1 MIRKVKKNQTFLKLL
16 VLLLLLVLLAACNG
30 GDPRE
35 EGELLPSEVS
45 PHESTAPG
53 AIPTATST
61 AVPPSPT
68 VPPPTPTPLPAALV
82 NGQPILIEDLEKELK
97 RYQLAQA
104 ELGID
109 PNVDRDVTQSR
120 VLEALIEREL
130 IRQAADV
137 NGISISQEMVEK
149 KLDELRE
156 SASEYGNF
164 DDWLT
169 ANQWTLAE
177 FSDALK
183 TEMMVEEMV
192 ASVTAD
198 VPSAMEQ
205 VRARYIQVD
214 DLDLAQF
221 LLGQIG
227 EGSDFAALA
236 ERYSLDL
243 ATAQNGGDLGFF
255 SQGSLL
261 VPEVESAAFELKPD
275 EISDIIIVTDPN
287 NGQVTYYLVQLIE
300 RESSRMLG
308 ADLRYR
314 LMQEAF
320 ETWMEEQKTGAIITI
335 LLEEQ
340 GEN

>member
-1 MIRKVKKNQTFLKLL
+1 
-16 VLLLLLVLLAACNG
+16 
-30 GDPRE
+30 
-35 EGELLPSEVS
+35 
-45 PHESTAPG
+45 
-53 AIPTATST
+53 
-61 AVPPSPT
+61 

>member
-35 EGELLPSEVS
+35 EGELLPPEVS
-45 PHESTAPG
+45 PHESAASG
-53 AIPTATST
+53 ATPTATST

-205 VRARYIQVD
+205 
-214 DLDLAQF
+214 
-221 LLGQIG
+221 
-227 EGSDFAALA
+227 
-236 ERYSLDL
+236 
-243 ATAQNGGDLGFF
+243 
-255 SQGSLL
+255 
-261 VPEVESAAFELKPD
+261 
-275 EISDIIIVTDPN
+275 
-287 NGQVTYYLVQLIE
+287 
-300 RESSRMLG
+300 
-308 ADLRYR
+308 
-314 LMQEAF
+314 
-320 ETWMEEQKTGAIITI
+320 
-335 LLEEQ
+335 EQ
-340 GEN
+340 GWMTTVNFGV

>member
-35 EGELLPSEVS
+35 EGELLPPEVS
-45 PHESTAPG
+45 PHESAASG
-53 AIPTATST
+53 ATPTATST

>member
-1 MIRKVKKNQTFLKLL
+1 MAKSRT
-16 VLLLLLVLLAACNG
+16 
-30 GDPRE
+30 PR
-35 EGELLPSEVS
+35 
-45 PHESTAPG
+45 
-53 AIPTATST
+53 
-61 AVPPSPT
+61 
-68 VPPPTPTPLPAALV
+68 PPTPTPLPAALV

-130 IRQAADV
+130 IRQAADM
-137 NGISISQEMVEK
+137 NGISISQEVVEK

-164 DDWLT
+164 DDWLS

-255 SQGSLL
+255 AQGSLL

-275 EISDIIIVTDPN
+275 EISDIITVTDPD

>member
-45 PHESTAPG
+45 PHESTA
-53 AIPTATST
+53 
-61 AVPPSPT
+61 
-68 VPPPTPTPLPAALV
+68 PAALV